1 MEDTTSLKAQYLER
15 IRQIMPN
22 LDIQASHLNQDGLV
36 NDVVIINKTWIF
48 RFAKGDYGR
57 QALAAEL
64 QIYAAV
70 QGRLPLPIPTPIST
84 SEDTLVYRMLQ
95 GEPLSR
101 RLYFS
106 LSQDERATI
115 NRQLGEFL
123 AALHAVTDQPTGLRL
138 PLTMA
143 PVTPEPWLKMRA
155 GIEEK
160 VYPLLLPH
168 QKAWAVDLLAF
179 IDDPQSFV
187 YEPKLIH
194 GDLAPYHILYDQ
206 ETRMISGVIDFGT
219 GGIGDPASDI
229 GSLLQSFGG
238 KFVHSLSPTY
248 PNLQRFLQRSR
259 FYAQA
264 IELEWVLLGLQHN
277 ENFWFTA
284 HLGGA
289 RDV

>member
-1 MEDTTSLKAQYLER
+1 MEDTTSLTTHYLER
-15 IRQIMPN
+15 VRQIMPN
-22 LDIQASHLNQDGLV
+22 LDIHTSHLNQDGLV
-36 NDVVIINKTWIF
+36 NDVVFVNKSWVF

-57 QALAAEL
+57 LALAAEL

-70 QGRLPLPIPTPIST
+70 QGRLPLSIPMPIST

-106 LSQDERATI
+106 LSQDERTTI
-115 NRQLGEFL
+115 NRQLAEFL
-123 AALHAVTDQPTGLRL
+123 AALHAVTDQQVGLRL
-138 PLTMA
+138 PKTMA
-143 PVTPEPWLKMRA
+143 PVTHEPWLKMRTS
-155 GIEEK
+155 IEEK

-168 QKAWAVDLLAF
+168 QKAWAVDLLTF
-179 IDDPQSFV
+179 IDDPLNFV
-187 YEPKLIH
+187 YEPGLIH

-206 ETRMISGVIDFGT
+206 ETRMITGVIDFGT
-219 GGIGDPASDI
+219 GGIGDPASDL
-229 GSLLQSFGG
+229 GSLMQNFGG
-238 KFVHSLSPTY
+238 QFVHSLSPSY
-248 PNLQRFLQRSR
+248 PNLERFLRRSR